1 MDFIFTI
8 YSGDDG
14 PEAAKRERYEHA
26 GKTTTTTT
34 TMMTTMT
41 RSKIIRVTSTAAFP
55 GDGSSG
61 CTDGNRS
68 AGTRDCCTTDP
79 C

>member
-26 GKTTTTTT
+26 GKTMTTT

-41 RSKIIRVTSTAAFP
+41 RNKIIRATSTVVFP
-55 GDGSSG
+55 GDGSNG
-61 CTDGNRS
+61 CIGGNRS
-68 AGTRDCCTTDP
+68 AGTHDCCTTDP